1 MEAGTQ
7 VAYIPEHAKGDIHHR
22 DVQYGFVT
30 SQSERMESHFVRYWA
45 REEEGFVLRT
55 TANSELT
62 PDRLLVKHKI
72 VMQERVD
79 KLLALIK
86 AGD

>member
-1 MEAGTQ
+1 MKKGTQ
-7 VAYIPEHAKGDIHHR
+7 IAYIPSHANGDLTHS
-22 DVQYGFVT
+22 DVEFGFIT
-30 SQSERMESHFVRYWA
+30 SQSERMSSHFVRYWE
-45 REEEGFVLRT
+45 RGEEGFVLHT
-55 TANSELT
+55 TAGSELT
-62 PDRLLVKHKI
+62 PDRLLMKHKI